1 MATSMGDSLI
11 GMSSQQ
17 AAAAAAAAP
26 GGGAGAPPAP
36 LAPPPAP
43 EPPLDAA
50 SAAAEAVAAAGP
62 ATDAAA
68 MAAMA
73 ENHWALVHGLQEGLA
88 AVQAASG
95 LPWWGAIAATT
106 VAVRLATLPVAAMQM
121 RNTANM
127 QRAKPEIEGLV
138 ARAKECN
145 ERGDSSGALAYSNR
159 IQEVWRTHDCH
170 PAKSFVPILVQAP
183 LFIGFFSALRGMAN
197 AGLPSFNTGGALWF
211 PDLCVADAYY
221 GLPIFSGLTFLLTV
235 EAGADGMGADS
246 PNAGKMKNFMRAMAI
261 GLVPLT
267 ASMPAS
273 VFVYWNT
280 SNVFSLAQVMLF
292 KWGPARRFFNLP
304 DANLLRAGAPPFSA
318 AAAAPP
324 RRVPA
329 PEIDRSKLAVN
340 RPLRKNKGRKK
351 KN

>member
-1 MATSMGDSLI
+1 MGGGVERDRAS
-11 GMSSQQ
+11 G
-17 AAAAAAAAP
+17 AAALPGSSPSAP
-26 GGGAGAPPAP
+26 I
-36 LAPPPAP
+36 PAP
-43 EPPLDAA
+43 EAALDAA
-50 SAAAEAVAAAGP
+50 SAAAASASGP

-68 MAAMA
+68 LVVMADS
-73 ENHWALVHGLQEGLA
+73 HWALVHGLQEALV

-106 VAVRLATLPVAAMQM
+106 LAVRLATLPVAAMQM

-127 QRAKPEIEGLV
+127 QRAKPEIEGYV

-145 ERGDSSGALAYSNR
+145 ERGDSSGAMAYSEK
-159 IQEVWRTHDCH
+159 IQDVWRTHDCH
-170 PAKSFVPILVQAP
+170 PVKSFLPIIVQAP

-197 AGLPSFNTGGALWF
+197 AGLPSFHTGGALWF

-280 SNVFSLAQVMLF
+280 SNVFSLGQVMLF
-292 KWGPARRFFNLP
+292 KWGPARKFFNLP
-304 DANLLRAGAPPFSA
+304 DASLLPSAAPAAGAAP
-318 AAAAPP
+318 AAAPATP

-340 RPLRKNKGRKK
+340 RQRRKK
-351 KN
+351 GKD